1 MLKSFRLAVVLLIAV
16 TTGLN
21 LHAQET
27 EIVEMK
33 PSPGMTQAS
42 FHVVKLSP
50 NPAGVL
56 VLVPGYNGSPEGLIN
71 NPQWR
76 ELAQKHR
83 FDLIGCHFKGEG
95 AGLSYQLPAN
105 GSGKLLVDVIKQV
118 YKKDLPMA
126 MYGFSAGAQY
136 ASRFIA
142 LYPRRVTV
150 WGVYAAGSVD
160 QVRAG
165 QQLPPGV
172 VACGEKDTSR
182 YNGLRTFYNE
192 GRMQGY
198 RWMWLSVPE
207 SAHSATPAAVG
218 FIQSYFD
225 TVLGAF
231 SRPTGVWM
239 NLEDGTV
246 LNGSTRKN
254 EFGWLPEASLVE
266 GWKAVTGK

>member
-1 MLKSFRLAVVLLIAV
+1 MLWMTAI
-16 TTGLN
+16 GLN
-21 LHAQET
+21 AQET
-27 EIVEMK
+27 EVIEMK
-33 PSPGMTQAS
+33 PSEGVAQAN
-42 FHVVKLSP
+42 FHIVKLTP
-50 NPAGVL
+50 NPVGVL
-56 VLVPGYNGSPEGLIN
+56 VLIPGYNGSPEGLIN
-71 NPQWR
+71 NPKWR

-83 FDLIGCHFKGEG
+83 FDIVGCYFKN
-95 AGLSYQLPAN
+95 ASDTDPVYQRPAM
-105 GSGKLLVDVIKQV
+105 GSGKSLVDAVKQV

-136 ASRFIA
+136 TSRFLA
-142 LYPRRVTV
+142 LHPRRVAV

-172 VACGEKDTSR
+172 VACGEKDTTR
-182 YNGLRTFYNE
+182 YSGLRTFYNE

-207 SAHSATPAAVG
+207 SAHSAAPAAVT

-239 NLEDGTV
+239 NLEDGTL
-246 LNGSTRKN
+246 LNGTTRKN
-254 EFGWLPEASLVE
+254 DFGWLPEASLVA
-266 GWKAVTGK
+266 GWKEVTGR